1 MPRPAPAGDFTCLGL
16 ADLTDPTDLFD
27 LLDLLDLTDPTD
39 LPDLLDLLALPG
51 LLDPARRGGG
61 PPLYLFRLLTR
72 RKERKGIKLP
82 KSVLVPTSALQFG
95 IDYEETW
102 RKSLQSRPPLE
113 VGESGVRLMGRPE
126 SGSTHY

>member
-1 MPRPAPAGDFTCLGL
+1 MSAAEGPRDFTCLGL
-16 ADLTDPTDLFD
+16 ADLTDPSDLFD

-39 LPDLLDLLALPG
+39 LLDLLDLLALPG
-51 LLDPARRGGG
+51 LLDPARGGGG
-61 PPLYLFRLLTR
+61 PPLNLFKLLR
-72 RKERKGIKLP
+72 WRKERKEIKLP
-82 KSVLVPTSALQFG
+82 KSVFVPTSALQFD
-95 IDYEETW
+95 IDNEETW